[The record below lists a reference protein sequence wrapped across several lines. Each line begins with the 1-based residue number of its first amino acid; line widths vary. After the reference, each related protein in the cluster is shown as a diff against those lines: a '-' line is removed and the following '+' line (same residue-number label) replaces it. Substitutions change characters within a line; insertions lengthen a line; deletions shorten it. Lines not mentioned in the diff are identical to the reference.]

1 MCSSN
6 KDFVH
11 LHAHTHFSVQ
21 DALPT
26 PKKYAMKAREMGFLA
41 TAITDHGKLGGAVE
55 FVESCRM
62 QCEYDPIKPIVGI
75 EVYTCQD
82 RFDRS
87 KTEDGRIFCHFLL
100 LVMIQKLFI
109 ILLALIGNAYKNIL
123 KALLLCQDV

>member
-87 KTEDGRIFCHFLL
+87 KTEDGRRK
-100 LVMIQKLFI
+100 KLNHLT
-109 ILLALIGNAYKNIL
+109 LLAQKFHSFFASGFLQL
-123 KALLLCQDV
+123 MQ